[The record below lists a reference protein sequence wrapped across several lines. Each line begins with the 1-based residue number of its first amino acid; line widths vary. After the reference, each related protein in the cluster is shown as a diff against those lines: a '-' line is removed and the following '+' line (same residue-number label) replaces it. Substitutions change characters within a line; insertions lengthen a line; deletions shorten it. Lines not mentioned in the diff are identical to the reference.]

1 MATEAQLRRILA
13 QRGIQWAT
21 HTVVLLLSIV
31 LIIMISLDTFRN
43 VSFYQEPTFQK
54 WQFWICVVFMIDFFI
69 EFILADRKWRYLAT
83 NIVFFL
89 VSIPYQAIIEY
100 FGIKLPDEVA
110 YLIRYMPLIRGGYA
124 MAYVISWFTSNKA
137 TGLFLSYIIV
147 MLSTVYFSSLTF
159 YLFEHHVNPLVTKY
173 LDALWWAAMAVTTE
187 GSDITAITGVGKA
200 LSVLL
205 ASMGIIMFPV
215 FTVYVTNV
223 INRKQQQSNA
233 QSKFISAYRRVMD
246 NKKQNLTKATVSGH
260 KTGAIPA
267 SGALPHPDAS
277 ATK

>member
-260 KTGAIPA
+260 KTGAVPA
-267 SGALPHPDAS
+267 SGTLPHPDAS

>member
-1 MATEAQLRRILA
+1 MATEAQLHRILA

-69 EFILADRKWRYLAT
+69 ELILADRKWHYLAT
-83 NIVFFL
+83 NIIFFL
-89 VSIPYQAIIEY
+89 VSIPYQATIEY
-100 FGIKLPDEVA
+100 FGIKLPDDVA

-159 YLFEHHVNPLVTKY
+159 YLFERHVNPLVTKY

-205 ASMGIIMFPV
+205 ACMGIIMFPV

-223 INRKQQQSNA
+223 INHQQQQSNA
-233 QSKFISAYRRVMD
+233 QSKFINAYRRVMH

-260 KTGAIPA
+260 KMGATPA
-267 SGALPHPDAS
+267 SGALTHTDAS
-277 ATK
+277 TTE